1 MTLFC
6 DSPRYEVYSTSMDG
20 SECITLPVYFRE
32 KKSRLSSTSS
42 GAVLYGQPLLV
53 SVPKHKLT
61 LESLYQAVCDR
72 IRLVPEV
79 QFGYY
84 LGLMGPATLVL
95 CNISVDPMFS
105 SL

>member
-1 MTLFC
+1 
-6 DSPRYEVYSTSMDG
+6 MDG
-20 SECITLPVYFRE
+20 SEWITLPVYFRE
-32 KKSRLSSTSS
+32 KKSRPSSTSS

-79 QFGYY
+79 QFCY
-84 LGLMGPATLVL
+84 LRLMLPEVLVL
-95 CNISVDPMFS
+95 CSFSVDPTYTP
-105 SL
+105 L